1 MRLSTLGVDLNDV
14 FSLSYLHPEEI
25 IPAVDI

>member
-25 IPAVDI
+25 PAVDI